1 MEIIAQYQKNI
12 VPPISEMANSIQQDV
27 QPTIDVLNSIQAII
41 QPLIEAV
48 APVIAN
54 IASYVRPMI
63 AVEKLRNHQYVYWL
77 PLEEDFVEN
86 IICADDVD
94 DVLFLFSIRD
104 EGKPLNGVI
113 ESCKQELLIK
123 EHNLIF
129 SQAVDAYRH
138 EAYDLSIV
146 GLLAVLDGILSEF
159 SGDNTTRMKQ
169 RMEEIV
175 EELDNGNPLQEEEY
189 AVLMLGV
196 TFYSTVESLSKSIDF
211 SIREPEEINR
221 HWIMHGRS
229 VRKKTPLQCIK
240 IIHCIYGAILI
251 NNLSQ

>member
-1 MEIIAQYQKNI
+1 MEVISKCQKNF
-12 VPPISEMANSIQQDV
+12 VPPMIEVANKIQQAV

-41 QPLIEAV
+41 QPIIEA
-48 APVIAN
+48 ATPVIVS
-54 IASYVRPMI
+54 IASCVRPMR
-63 AVEKLRNHQYVYWL
+63 AVEKLRKHQYVYWL

-86 IICADDVD
+86 VICSDDVE

-104 EGKPLNGVI
+104 EGKRLNGVI
-113 ESCKQELLIK
+113 ESCKKELLIK
-123 EHNLIF
+123 ENNLIF
-129 SQAVDAYRH
+129 SQAIDAYRH

-159 SGDNTTRMKQ
+159 SGDNTTKMKK

-175 EELDNGNPLQEEEY
+175 EKLDNSKSLQEEEY
-189 AVLMLGV
+189 AVLTLGL

-229 VRKKTPLQCIK
+229 IRKKTPLECIK